1 MNKPVFTTK
10 QITRIA
16 ILAGISAV
24 LLFINFPIMIF
35 PGFYKIDFSEIPC
48 LLCGFALGPLSG
60 ATCVMLSRLLNIILE
75 GGSETA
81 YIGELASLIISLS
94 FILVSSFVYKNN
106 HSKKGAIVSLVAST
120 IVSSFVAVVV
130 NYFILLP
137 MYENL
142 MHISL
147 DTIISMASNTIPIVK
162 DKTTFVLFCTLP
174 FNIIKCIINSVLVIL
189 LYKRISPLIKD
200 IS

>member
-1 MNKPVFTTK
+1 MNKPIFTTK

-24 LLFINFPIMIF
+24 LLFINFPIVIF

-60 ATCVMLSRLLNIILE
+60 ATCVMLSRVLNIILE

-81 YIGELASLIISLS
+81 YIGELASILISLS
-94 FILVSSFVYKNN
+94 FVLSSSFIYKKD
-106 HSKKGAIVSLVAST
+106 HTKKGAICSLIIST
-120 IVSSFVAVVV
+120 IVSSVVAIVV

-137 MYENL
+137 MYESL

-147 DTIISMASNTIPIVK
+147 DSIISMASKTIPIVK
-162 DKTTFVLFCTLP
+162 DKMSFVFFCTFP
-174 FNIIKCIINSVLVIL
+174 FNLIKGAINSILVIL

>member
-1 MNKPVFTTK
+1 MSKQVFTTK

-16 ILAGISAV
+16 ILASISAI
-24 LLFINFPIMIF
+24 LLFINFPIFVF

-60 ATCVMLSRLLNIILE
+60 ATCVILSRLINIIIE

-94 FILVSSFVYKNN
+94 FILVSSFLYKKN
-106 HSKKGAIVSLVAST
+106 HTKKGAIHSLIISTIVTSLVAS
-120 IVSSFVAVVV
+120 IV

-137 MYENL
+137 MYETL
-142 MHISL
+142 MNISL
-147 DTIISMASNTIPIVK
+147 DAIISSASKTIPFITNK
-162 DKTTFVLFCTLP
+162 ISFVILCTLP
-174 FNIIKCIINSVLVIL
+174 FNLVKGIINSILIVL
-189 LYKRISPLIKD
+189 LYKRISPIIKD

>member
-60 ATCVMLSRLLNIILE
+60 TTCVVLSRLLNIILE

-81 YIGELASLIISLS
+81 YIGELASLLISLS

-106 HSKKGAIVSLVAST
+106 HSKKGAIVSLIVST
-120 IVSSFVAVVV
+120 IVSSFVAVIV

-147 DTIISMASNTIPIVK
+147 DAIISMASNTIPIVK

-174 FNIIKCIINSVLVIL
+174 FNIIKGIINSVLVIL